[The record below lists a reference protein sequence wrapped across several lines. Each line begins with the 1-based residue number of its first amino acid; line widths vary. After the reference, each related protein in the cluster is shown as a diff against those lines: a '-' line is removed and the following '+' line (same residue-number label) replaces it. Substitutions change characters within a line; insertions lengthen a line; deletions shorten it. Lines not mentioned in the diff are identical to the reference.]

1 MNRWNLESNKRLRF
15 EELESRSLLSGSGVP
30 DASALAGAG
39 FVEAGAA
46 SAFVGAQFPVSP
58 ASVQLLTAPVALDGA
73 QALVSSQLTA
83 DTGAVLGASSLPG
96 AVAQA
101 QIQAQLQLAPQRS
114 IGYDATTG
122 VGQMLITTGSNT
134 WGAQIWRAD
143 ANETGR

>member
-15 EELESRSLLSGSGVP
+15 EELESRALLSGTGVP

-39 FVEAGAA
+39 FVDAGAA
-46 SAFVGAQFPVSP
+46 SAFVGAQFPASP
-58 ASVQLLTAPVALDGA
+58 ATVQLLSSSAALDGA
-73 QALVSSQLTA
+73 QALVSTQLTA
-83 DTGAVLGASSLPG
+83 DTGALGASSSSG
-96 AVAQA
+96 SAAQA
-101 QIQAQLQLAPQRS
+101 QLQAQLQLAQQRS